1 MRLAVPDPADLSDP
15 ARPPACQTRRM
26 SWVLTFIGISAL
38 VILHEG
44 GHFAAAKAVGM
55 RVERFSLFFGPALVK
70 VKRGETEY
78 RIGSVP
84 LGGYVKISGMNP
96 LETMPEGE
104 EHRGYFRQPVWKRIV
119 VIAAG
124 PAVNI
129 LIAFL
134 VLFGVYAFSA
144 QHVVNDRAKIVTVR
158 SDSPA
163 SGVLKKGDVILA
175 VDGRKVAVH
184 GESFNFI
191 KQIASH
197 RCAGTPTTG
206 CQATTPVTFTVLR
219 GSKRLDVSLTPRY
232 DATARRTLV
241 GISSGYDLR
250 AESAVGALR
259 SSVSQMWSV
268 TKGSVTRIVKIFTS
282 SAARKQVHGIV
293 GVSDV
298 ASQAF
303 SFGLTDA
310 LYILAL
316 VSLSLAIINLFPFLP
331 LDGGH
336 IFWALAERIRG
347 RTIPFAV
354 MERASMVGIA
364 LVLVVAAIGFSNDL
378 TSLSN
383 GSLTLHR

>member
-1 MRLAVPDPADLSDP
+1 V
-15 ARPPACQTRRM
+15 

-55 RVERFSLFFGPALVK
+55 RVERFSLFFGPAVFK
-70 VKRGETEY
+70 VKHGETEY
-78 RIGSVP
+78 RIGTVP

-144 QHVVNDRAKIVTVR
+144 QRVVDNRAKIASVV
-158 SDSPA
+158 SGSPA
-163 SGVLKKGDVILA
+163 AGVMKKGDVITA
-175 VDGRKVAVH
+175 VDGRKVAVEH
-184 GESFNFI
+184 ESFNFI
-191 KQIASH
+191 DQIASH
-197 RCAGTPTTG
+197 RCAGVATNG
-206 CQATTPVTFTVLR
+206 CLAVTPVRFSVLR
-219 GSKRLDVSLTPRY
+219 NGKVLTLLVRPRY
-232 DATARRTLV
+232 EAKEKRTLV
-241 GISSGYDLR
+241 GIDSGYALTS
-250 AESAVGALR
+250 ESATGALGA
-259 SSVSQMWSV
+259 SVSQMWTV
-268 TKGSVTRIVKIFTS
+268 TEGSVTRIVKIFTS

-303 SFGLTDA
+303 NFGLPDA

-316 VSLSLAIINLFPFLP
+316 ISLSLAIINLFPFLP

-336 IFWALAERIRG
+336 IFWALAEKARG
-347 RTIPFAV
+347 RSIPFAV

-364 LVLVVAAIGFSNDL
+364 LVLVVAAIGLSNDL
-378 TSLSN
+378 NSLSN
-383 GSLTLHR
+383 GGLTLHR